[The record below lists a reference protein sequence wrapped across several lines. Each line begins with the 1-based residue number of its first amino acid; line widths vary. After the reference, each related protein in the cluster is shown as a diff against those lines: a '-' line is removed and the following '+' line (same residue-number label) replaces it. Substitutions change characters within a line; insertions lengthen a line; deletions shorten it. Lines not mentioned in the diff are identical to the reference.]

1 MNIGIINN
9 VYQFRLIIVFDNLM
23 VNVYNVNKIIILS
36 IIYVV
41 NIIIIQRMVN
51 VKMIIFMYK
60 IVKFMDFKKKIVFN
74 VMMDII

>member
-41 NIIIIQRMVN
+41 NIIII
-51 VKMIIFMYK
+51 
-60 IVKFMDFKKKIVFN
+60 
-74 VMMDII
+74 

>member
-1 MNIGIINN
+1 
-9 VYQFRLIIVFDNLM
+9 
-23 VNVYNVNKIIILS
+23 
-36 IIYVV
+36 
-41 NIIIIQRMVN
+41 MVN